1 MHPLGEDVSQLK
13 AEDLDAKISD
23 LSRKYMIASRLGNPH
38 VLTQL
43 QNLIIMYRDEQR
55 TRMAKDK
62 LRQNDQDLDD
72 LINVD

>member
-13 AEDLDAKISD
+13 TEDLDAKISD
-23 LSRKYMIASRLGNPH
+23 LSRKYMIASRLGNPQ

-43 QNLIIMYRDEQR
+43 QNLITMYRDEQGH
-55 TRMAKDK
+55 RMAKDK